1 MNNQPSDLF
10 NGTAHYYEKFR
21 PAYPKELLNFI
32 LTFVEKK
39 SESKLLDLGC
49 GTGQLAIPLSQ
60 SFHEVHAIDSSLEM
74 LSKGQEAGR
83 SNIKWH
89 HLSAEK
95 MEELHQ
101 SFDAIFIGN
110 AFHWMNR
117 EKVLHSCFN
126 MLEPKGTLVI
136 LAGGSVWNGKKEWQK
151 KIVEVIQKYLG
162 TDRRAGSSTYQKDA
176 KKHEYYLERSP
187 LTQVTKGNYTFNYPW
202 TIDHIIGYLYSTSF
216 CNRALLGEK
225 VEEFEAEI
233 TDELT
238 KLSSTGS
245 FIETI
250 EVTYFVLKK

>member
-1 MNNQPSDLF
+1 MNNQSTDLF
-10 NGTAHYYEKFR
+10 NGTAHYYEKYR

-39 SESKLLDLGC
+39 NNRKLLDIGC
-49 GTGQLAIPLSQ
+49 GTGQLAIPLSE

-83 SNIKWH
+83 PNIKWH
-89 HLSAEK
+89 HTSAEK

-101 SFDAIFIGN
+101 SFDTIVIGN

-126 MLEPKGTLVI
+126 KLAPKGTLAI
-136 LAGGSVWNGKKEWQK
+136 LAGGSVWNGKREWQK

-162 TDRRAGSSTYQKDA
+162 ADRRAGSSTYQTDA

-187 LTQVTKGNYTFNYPW
+187 LTLVTTGDYTYQYTW
-202 TIDHIIGYLYSTSF
+202 TIDQIIGYLYSTSF
-216 CNRALLGEK
+216 CNRALLGDK
-225 VEEFEAEI
+225 VGEFEGEI
-233 TDELT
+233 NDELT

-245 FIETI
+245 FIESI
-250 EVTYFVLKK
+250 EVTYFILKK